1 MGRCCAVYSLGRK
14 SVEAA
19 RSVWRSKSSI
29 RRRRVPMVD
38 PSAWKPSI
46 MRSGRVGIQSVI
58 LLEQPV
64 HREQPA
70 DEPVDRALWAPPALG

>member
-1 MGRCCAVYSLGRK
+1 
-14 SVEAA
+14 
-19 RSVWRSKSSI
+19 
-29 RRRRVPMVD
+29 VPMVD